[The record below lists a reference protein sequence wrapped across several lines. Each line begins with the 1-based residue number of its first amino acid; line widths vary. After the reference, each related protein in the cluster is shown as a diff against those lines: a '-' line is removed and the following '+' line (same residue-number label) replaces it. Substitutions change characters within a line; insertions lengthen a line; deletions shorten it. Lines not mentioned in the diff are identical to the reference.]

1 MDGATFIKRFR
12 EETMDEQLPY
22 LWSDSLILR
31 YLDEAQTEFCRRT
44 EGIEDSTSSICTIN
58 VPAGADSVAISPK
71 ILKVRVAV
79 LADTGRSLEISSIE
93 AERGRPRVF
102 ARDPHTIVLKL
113 NSSKALLIPAAARP
127 VTIKLDVM
135 RLPLN
140 RIESPGDETEVGD
153 LYDVTL
159 MHYAL
164 HRAYSRPDP
173 ETMDSVRADFF
184 LQSFERACVLA
195 NREQSRARKGSGTTS
210 FSW

>member
-58 VPAGADSVAISPK
+58 VPAGADSAAVSPK
-71 ILKVRVAV
+71 ILKVRSVTI
-79 LADTGRSLEISSIE
+79 ADTGRALEISSIE
-93 AERGRPRVF
+93 AERGH
-102 ARDPHTIVLKL
+102 ARLPAGEPHTIILKL
-113 NSSKALLIPAAARP
+113 NARKALIMPAAERN
-127 VTIKLDVM
+127 VVLKLDVM
-135 RLPLN
+135 RLPLTP
-140 RIESPGDETEVGD
+140 IESPGDEVEVD
-153 LYDVTL
+153 AMYDGTL

-164 HRAYSRPDP
+164 YRAYSRPDP
-173 ETMDSVRADFF
+173 DSMDRVRADYF
-184 LQSFERACVLA
+184 LQAFERACAMA
-195 NREQSRARKGSGTTS
+195 NREQGRARNGGGRTL